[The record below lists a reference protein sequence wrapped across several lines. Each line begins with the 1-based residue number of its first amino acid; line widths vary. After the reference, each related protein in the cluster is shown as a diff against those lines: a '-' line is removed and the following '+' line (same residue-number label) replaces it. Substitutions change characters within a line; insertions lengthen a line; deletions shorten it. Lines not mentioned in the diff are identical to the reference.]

1 MGLPARGEADQGGV
15 GVEVGAQ
22 LDTVRARVVEL
33 DIRQDVREPVLRKQH
48 QALVDLHRHAG
59 GPLAADQAGLRSAP
73 G

>member
-1 MGLPARGEADQGGV
+1 
-15 GVEVGAQ
+15 
-22 LDTVRARVVEL
+22 
-33 DIRQDVREPVLRKQH
+33 VREPVLRKQH